1 MMSKVLKICVRWVV
15 MAVCISML
23 LSLLGC
29 GKEKPQMLD
38 GPGMEYVSPW
48 TELTVSVTDS
58 QGQQAYSFTVTETDM
73 EALVTGVCRDQ
84 EGNQYE
90 EKTGIPIAD
99 ETVWALRWM
108 NLDQLEDVAEG
119 ENPDNGNRTCSI
131 ILRDGTVEQ
140 KQLSETHTQE
150 IYELLL
156 PYFIN
161 NPS

>member
-1 MMSKVLKICVRWVV
+1 MKIKGLVV
-15 MAVCISML
+15 IGMCIAAL
-23 LSLLGC
+23 LSLFGC
-29 GKEKPQMLD
+29 KKEKPEMLD

-58 QGQQAYSFTVTETDM
+58 QGQQAYSFTVTDTDM

-90 EKTGIPIAD
+90 AKTGIPIAD

-119 ENPDNGNRTCSI
+119 ENPDNGNSTCSI
-131 ILRDGTVEQ
+131 TLRDGTVEQ

-156 PYFIN
+156 PYFVN

>member
-1 MMSKVLKICVRWVV
+1 MKGKELVV
-15 MAVCISML
+15 IGMCIASL
-23 LSLLGC
+23 LSLFGC
-29 GKEKPQMLD
+29 KKEKPEMLD
-38 GPGMEYVSPW
+38 GPSMEYVSPW

-73 EALVTGVCRDQ
+73 EALVCGVCRDQ

-90 EKTGIPIAD
+90 AKTGIPIAD

-119 ENPDNGNRTCSI
+119 ENPDNGNSTCSI
-131 ILRDGTVEQ
+131 TLRDGTVEQ